1 MKSPTS
7 KHSKKNKTNTTN
19 KKNKKNK
26 QKKKNNNNNKMFC
39 FACLLLL
46 FFFNSIRMQIWRI
59 TWPTKVRC
67 ARASLMGPWEFYFD
81 YTRLLA
87 I

>member
-7 KHSKKNKTNTTN
+7 KHSKNKQTNKQTNKTKQN
-19 KKNKKNK
+19 KKK
-26 QKKKNNNNNKMFC
+26 QQQQMFC

-67 ARASLMGPWEFYFD
+67 ARASLMGP
-81 YTRLLA
+81 
-87 I
+87 

>member
-7 KHSKKNKTNTTN
+7 KHSKKKTNKQTN
-19 KKNKKNK
+19 KQKNK
-26 QKKKNNNNNKMFC
+26 QKKQQQQMFC
-39 FACLLLL
+39 FACLLLW

>member
-7 KHSKKNKTNTTN
+7 KHSKNKQTNKQTKKQNKT
-19 KKNKKNK
+19 K
-26 QKKKNNNNNKMFC
+26 QKQQQQQMFC

-67 ARASLMGPWEFYFD
+67 ARASLMGP
-81 YTRLLA
+81 
-87 I
+87 